1 MTPGERR
8 NKFRQQYWPNED
20 PWTGEEDGW
29 FKSPRT
35 LPLLLVLLK
44 TKVLRGKESPASTYL
59 ELLSHHYGGGLVELR
74 SESEHAYA
82 AGFTGTRAVRSWKER
97 ITVLEKVGF
106 IKTQGLGAQKLKYVL
121 LLHPVNVVQAL
132 RTAGDVDDSWWE
144 TYIAK
149 QLEVKEPTYEDRPQS
164 KVTKI
169 KVSAAKVVVQKKKAK
184 SA

>member
-1 MTPGERR
+1 MTPSEKR
-8 NKFRQQYWPNED
+8 NKFRKQYWPTDD

-44 TKVLRGKESPASTYL
+44 TKSLRGKESPATTYL
-59 ELLSHHYGGGLVELR
+59 ELLSHHYGGGLIELR
-74 SESEHAYA
+74 SESEHAHA

-97 ITVLEKVGF
+97 ITALEKIGL

-121 LLHPVNVVQAL
+121 LMHPVNVVQTL
-132 RTAGDVDDSWWE
+132 RSAGEVDDGWWE
-144 TYIAK
+144 TYRAR

-164 KVTKI
+164 
-169 KVSAAKVVVQKKKAK
+169 SANAAKISAPRVPAKKRPRVVA
-184 SA
+184 